1 MKGKTKQTEILG
13 RIFQKYLVPYYI
25 LFFKQSTNRTVQ
37 HLLGLYNPKH
47 QYTTYKS
54 NAVI

>member
-1 MKGKTKQTEILG
+1 MKGKTKQTEILA
-13 RIFQKYLVPYYI
+13 RIFQKYLLSYDI
-25 LFFKQSTNRTVQ
+25 LFFKQSPNRTVQ